1 MSDAPRAR
9 RSREWPELPRARNGA
24 ILALGWSVV
33 ALAEVLTFAI
43 AIAPS
48 LGQSFSIHFSGRGST
63 GVDLPVGTGFM
74 VGFALTLAI
83 AAILISL
90 LGTLPT
96 GRMLR
101 TAVVSSALISVLA
114 PLTATSLL
122 RDSYRAAFDPTT
134 GVDILLGLAPTLAV
148 LLGLATFLLV
158 VKPFAGRGKRARVH
172 PR

>member
-1 MSDAPRAR
+1 
-9 RSREWPELPRARNGA
+9 
-24 ILALGWSVV
+24 
-33 ALAEVLTFAI
+33 
-43 AIAPS
+43 
-48 LGQSFSIHFSGRGST
+48 
-63 GVDLPVGTGFM
+63 M

-90 LGTLPT
+90 LGTLLT

-122 RDSYRAAFDPTT
+122 RDSYRAAFDPTVGIDIVL
-134 GVDILLGLAPTLAV
+134 GVASIVAV
-148 LLGLATFLLV
+148 LLGLATFVGV
-158 VKPFAGRGKRARVH
+158 VRPFAGRGKRARVT